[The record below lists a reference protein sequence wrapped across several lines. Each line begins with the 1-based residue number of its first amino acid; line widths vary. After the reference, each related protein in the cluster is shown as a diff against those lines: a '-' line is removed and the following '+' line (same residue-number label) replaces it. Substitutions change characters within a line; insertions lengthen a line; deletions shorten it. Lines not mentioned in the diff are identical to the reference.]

1 MKLFLKTVTVMAVT
15 AIVLTSQ
22 AYAEE
27 AVTRAEFCAKI
38 VSLYEEVTESEIR
51 GRVSFIDSKDVY
63 VEKAA
68 AINVVVGMG
77 KNTFN
82 PDGRLTREQAAVM
95 IVRLAEAVGKSL
107 PKEAAAFTDSG
118 RISKWALDSVG
129 RVQAAGIMVGT
140 ENNSFLPKWGYT
152 HQQAETTLLRL
163 YNYILLS
170 EISEQD
176 APLKELPTIAET
188 YSENDYVSR
197 VLALINMERDK
208 AGLPALVA
216 TEALHKAAGVR
227 ASELPV
233 SFSHYRPNGSICFTA
248 LDEQN
253 ILSNH
258 RGENI
263 AGNFR
268 TPEQVVNAWM
278 NSQNHRKYILSPD
291 YTHLGVGLFT
301 DTAGK
306 RYWSLFFTG

>member
-1 MKLFLKTVTVMAVT
+1 MKLFLKTVTAIAVMAV
-15 AIVLTSQ
+15 ALTSQ

-27 AVTRAEFCAKI
+27 VVTRAEFCAKM
-38 VSLYEEVTESEIR
+38 VSLYEEVTGGEIG
-51 GRVSFIDSKDVY
+51 GRVSFIDSKDVN

-77 KNTFN
+77 KNVFN
-82 PDGRLTREQAAVM
+82 PEGRLTREQAAVM
-95 IVRLAEAVGKSL
+95 IVRLTEAAGKSL
-107 PKEAAAFTDSG
+107 PKEAAAFTDNG

-140 ENNSFLPKWGYT
+140 EKNNFLPKWGYT
-152 HQQAETTLLRL
+152 HEQAELTLLRL
-163 YNYILLS
+163 HNYILLS

-176 APLKELPTIAET
+176 APLKELPPMAEV

-197 VLALINMERDK
+197 VLELINAERIK

-216 TEALHKAAGVR
+216 TEALHAAAGVR
-227 ASELPV
+227 ASELPI

-248 LDEQN
+248 LDEHN
-253 ILSNH
+253 IISNN